1 MAMTMFWKEIMGL
14 WQLRARLA
22 TSSQEDGRWFLT
34 YSDDEDEDDPC
45 NGSDD
50 DTSNCDDDS
59 DDDGDD
65 DGYDDDTFARVPRAW
80 KAPEE
85 LSAVVAVY
93 WSLVAFL
100 DKAGDHMLVWLRW

>member
-1 MAMTMFWKEIMGL
+1 MAMFWKEIMRL

-34 YSDDEDEDDPC
+34 YSDDDEEDDPC

-50 DTSNCDDDS
+50 DTSNG
-59 DDDGDD
+59 DDDGD
-65 DGYDDDTFARVPRAW
+65 DDDTFARVPRAW

-100 DKAGDHMLVWLRW
+100 DKAGDNMLVLLRW

>member
-34 YSDDEDEDDPC
+34 YEDEDDPC

-50 DTSNCDDDS
+50 DTSICDDD
-59 DDDGDD
+59 DDDDD
-65 DGYDDDTFARVPRAW
+65 DDDTFARVPRAW

-100 DKAGDHMLVWLRW
+100 DKAGDHIC

>member
-1 MAMTMFWKEIMGL
+1 MFWKEIMGL

-22 TSSQEDGRWFLT
+22 TSSQEDSRWFLT
-34 YSDDEDEDDPC
+34 YSDDNEDDPG

-50 DTSNCDDDS
+50 DTSN
-59 DDDGDD
+59 GDD
-65 DGYDDDTFARVPRAW
+65 DNDTFARVPRAW

-100 DKAGDHMLVWLRW
+100 DKAGDHIC

>member
-50 DTSNCDDDS
+50 DTSN
-59 DDDGDD
+59 GDD
-65 DGYDDDTFARVPRAW
+65 DNDTFARVPRAW

-100 DKAGDHMLVWLRW
+100 DKAGDHIC

>member
-1 MAMTMFWKEIMGL
+1 MAMTMFLKEIMGL

-34 YSDDEDEDDPC
+34 YSDDDDDEDDPY

-50 DTSNCDDDS
+50 DTSN
-59 DDDGDD
+59 GD
-65 DGYDDDTFARVPRAW
+65 DDDTFARVPRAW

-100 DKAGDHMLVWLRW
+100 DKAGNHM